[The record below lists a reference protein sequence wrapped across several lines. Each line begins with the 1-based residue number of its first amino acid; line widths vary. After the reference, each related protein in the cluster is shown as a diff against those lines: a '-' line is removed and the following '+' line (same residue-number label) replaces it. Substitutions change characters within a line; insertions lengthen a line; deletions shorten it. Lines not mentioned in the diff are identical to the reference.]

1 MNLGK
6 IMQTIADGAVKIW
19 KVGWLMLLRVTMMSI
34 NPDKITMLKTYETSI
49 EVIDEWF
56 RLLSKREKIIVL
68 AMHNK
73 GHTVDFRNVKNVEL
87 VLMSGIPPKRRYE
100 ENGDPCADYPSFD
113 EIKDSDLIT
122 IWNSFSI
129 QERKMLFSARCK
141 GFC

>member
-1 MNLGK
+1 
-6 IMQTIADGAVKIW
+6 
-19 KVGWLMLLRVTMMSI
+19 MMSI

-73 GHTVDFRNVKNVEL
+73 GHTVDFRNVKNMEL
-87 VLMSGIPPKRRYE
+87 VLMSGIPPKRRYV
-100 ENGDPCADYPSFD
+100 ENGVPCADYPSFD

-122 IWNSFSI
+122 IWNSLSI
-129 QERKMLFSARCK
+129 EERLILFSTRCNNL
-141 GFC
+141 C

>member
-1 MNLGK
+1 MNEQENNSVSSK
-6 IMQTIADGAVKIW
+6 
-19 KVGWLMLLRVTMMSI
+19 
-34 NPDKITMLKTYETSI
+34 
-49 EVIDEWF
+49 DEWF

-100 ENGDPCADYPSFD
+100 ENGVPCADYPSFD
-113 EIKDSDLIT
+113 EIKDSELTT
-122 IWNSFSI
+122 IWDSLSI
-129 QERKMLFSARCK
+129 EKRQILFSVRCK

>member
-1 MNLGK
+1 MLRTMNK
-6 IMQTIADGAVKIW
+6 QENISV
-19 KVGWLMLLRVTMMSI
+19 
-34 NPDKITMLKTYETSI
+34 NP
-49 EVIDEWF
+49 IDEWF

-68 AMHNK
+68 AMHHI
-73 GHTVDFRNVKNVEL
+73 GHTEDFQDARNVEL

-100 ENGDPCADYPSFD
+100 ENGVPCADYPSFD

>member
-1 MNLGK
+1 MLITKNMNK
-6 IMQTIADGAVKIW
+6 QENISV
-19 KVGWLMLLRVTMMSI
+19 
-34 NPDKITMLKTYETSI
+34 NP
-49 EVIDEWF
+49 IDEWF
-56 RLLSKREKIIVL
+56 RLLSKREKLIVL
-68 AMHNK
+68 AIYNERYSE
-73 GHTVDFRNVKNVEL
+73 DFRNVKNVEL

-100 ENGDPCADYPSFD
+100 ENGVPCADYPSFD

>member
-1 MNLGK
+1 
-6 IMQTIADGAVKIW
+6 
-19 KVGWLMLLRVTMMSI
+19 MMSI

-68 AMHNK
+68 AMHHI
-73 GHTVDFRNVKNVEL
+73 GHTEDFQDARNVEL

-100 ENGDPCADYPSFD
+100 KNGVPFADYPSFD

-122 IWNSFSI
+122 IWNSLSI
-129 QERKMLFSARCK
+129 EERLILFSTRCNNLCQQYFLK
-141 GFC
+141 SWKNSLNGRNLNNNEHFLSKF

>member
-1 MNLGK
+1 
-6 IMQTIADGAVKIW
+6 
-19 KVGWLMLLRVTMMSI
+19 
-34 NPDKITMLKTYETSI
+34 
-49 EVIDEWF
+49 
-56 RLLSKREKIIVL
+56 
-68 AMHNK
+68 MHNE
-73 GHTVDFRNVKNVEL
+73 GHTGDFRDVKNMEL

-100 ENGDPCADYPSFD
+100 ENGVPFADYPSFD

>member
-1 MNLGK
+1 
-6 IMQTIADGAVKIW
+6 
-19 KVGWLMLLRVTMMSI
+19 ML
-34 NPDKITMLKTYETSI
+34 ITMNMNKQENIS
-49 EVIDEWF
+49 VNPIDEWF
-56 RLLSKREKIIVL
+56 RLLPKRGKLIVL
-68 AMHNK
+68 TMHNE
-73 GHTVDFRNVKNVEL
+73 GHTGDFRNVKNMEL

-100 ENGDPCADYPSFD
+100 KNGVPFADYPSFD